1 MFSEFLGQHCD
12 NCGVLVLGGQDG
24 GGDIGQFELAS
35 GVHVYLLEQHELLE
49 VGSIQELNPMLFEVL
64 QFLINLVLYEFHR
77 VPFRLGAPQVADQ
90 LAHSLWSQLTV
101 PLALQQRDHWV
112 RVLQLQ
118 SPTQD
123 RKSVV

>member
-1 MFSEFLGQHCD
+1 
-12 NCGVLVLGGQDG
+12 
-24 GGDIGQFELAS
+24 
-35 GVHVYLLEQHELLE
+35 
-49 VGSIQELNPMLFEVL
+49 MLFKVL

-90 LAHSLWSQLTV
+90 LTHSLWSQLTV

-118 SPTQD
+118 SPTHHIAD
-123 RKSVV
+123 LFDLMVYRLSHLFVVGAGLLQ